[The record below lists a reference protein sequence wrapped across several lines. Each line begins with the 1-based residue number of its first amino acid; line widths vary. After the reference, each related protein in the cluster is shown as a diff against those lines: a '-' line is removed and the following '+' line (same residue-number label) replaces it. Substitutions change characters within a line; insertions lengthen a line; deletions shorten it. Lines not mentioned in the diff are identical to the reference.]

1 MMVGKRE
8 ERLLEDEDVRR
19 WFENMSRGSQSTADN
34 YLRCIGRFCER
45 TRKTPR
51 ELVEM
56 SKKKREDLIHD
67 YVTEREGEGRAGS
80 YIETELKAAKSWLSW
95 NDITI
100 SRKIKVK
107 GTRSTPT
114 LAEEMIPDQEGL
126 RRVLNAADPR
136 ARVAVSLVAFSG
148 LRIQVLGNYEG
159 SDGLR
164 VGNFPEMRVEDD
176 RVTFDSVPT
185 MVVVRPELS
194 KTEHQYFSFL
204 GPEGCSY
211 LQAYL
216 MNRMGAGEELNKD
229 SPIITPKRAKKD
241 FITSI
246 NVGDIIR
253 KAMRAAGDK
262 NRPYVLR
269 SYFDTRC
276 MQAESKGLLRDFRVF
291 WMGHVGDIEHKYTLN
306 KRRLPEDL
314 IEQMRG
320 AYETALEYLETTP
333 SERKGDPT
341 LKLLRVFLQAAG
353 YSEEQIEAMQLETK
367 SEEEIVRLLQDA
379 PKSMMANGGDPR
391 QRIVSIENLPMF
403 LEEGWIFKST
413 LPDNRIVIELSL
425 P

>member
-1 MMVGKRE
+1 M
-8 ERLLEDEDVRR
+8 
-19 WFENMSRGSQSTADN
+19 
-34 YLRCIGRFCER
+34 
-45 TRKTPR
+45 
-51 ELVEM
+51 
-56 SKKKREDLIHD
+56 
-67 YVTEREGEGRAGS
+67 
-80 YIETELKAAKSWLSW
+80 
-95 NDITI
+95 
-100 SRKIKVK
+100 
-107 GTRSTPT
+107 
-114 LAEEMIPDQEGL
+114 
-126 RRVLNAADPR
+126 
-136 ARVAVSLVAFSG
+136 VAFSG
-148 LRIQVLGNYEG
+148 LRIQVLGSYEG

-164 VGNFPEMRVEDD
+164 VGDFPEMQVEDD

-185 MVVVRPELS
+185 RVVVRPELS
-194 KTEHQYFSFL
+194 KTEHQYFTFL

-216 MNRMGAGEELNKD
+216 KNRMAAGEELNKD
-229 SPIITPKRAKKD
+229 SSVITPKRAKKD

-306 KRRLPEDL
+306 KRRLPQDL
-314 IEQMRG
+314 IEQMRA

-333 SERKGDPT
+333 SERKADPT
-341 LKLLRVFLQAAG
+341 LRLLRVFLQAAG

-379 PKSMMANGGDPR
+379 PKSMMANGGEPR
-391 QRIVSIENLPMF
+391 QRIVSIDNLPLF

-413 LPDNRIVIELSL
+413 LPDNRIVIESSL